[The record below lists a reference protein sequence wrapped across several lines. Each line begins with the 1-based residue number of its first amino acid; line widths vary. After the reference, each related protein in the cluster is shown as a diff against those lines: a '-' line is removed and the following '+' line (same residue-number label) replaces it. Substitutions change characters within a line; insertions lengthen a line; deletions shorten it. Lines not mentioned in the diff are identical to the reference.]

1 MSFDNRLDVLNL
13 ASLIENYACLDNQKS
28 LMIPENL
35 PCKLPS
41 VRSKNHRSPLREH
54 KDYLNTSG
62 NINETSYDSIH
73 PEDEAQVKEKTNFQ
87 ELDRISEANK
97 MFDENH
103 TRTPEFKSRLSSDL
117 EFRTELPEEDYDI
130 LEPTQKTSLFQ
141 TDKSVEKNLDKN
153 KIALKKVIGMGQF
166 GEVYQAD
173 FSPDSGP
180 TIQVAVKLCKPNLR
194 NSYLLDQ
201 NTNPASKLLEEA
213 KVMQQFDHPHIL
225 RLVGICKESPVY
237 IVIEFC
243 DLGDLRNY
251 ILKKQNEVQLSL
263 KLSWSLQLAS
273 ALAYLEDVNYVHRD
287 VAARNILLL
296 NEKTIKLSDFGLSR
310 VLFEESSHE
319 YTAAHRTKLPI
330 KWMAPESI
338 EYLKFSTKT
347 DVWGFGVCIWEIF
360 SAGRKPYSGVQNS
373 EIIQLLIVQR
383 KRLEMPKED
392 GVGEGCPAS
401 LYFLMNQC
409 WLADPERRPSFA
421 EIKEDIGLIKNQ
433 VLERKQFETLKRR
446 EKSGSDVK
454 LDGYHEIGNNVKND
468 DTHVK
473 TEESED
479 ENSQIDV
486 VEAPPKPARR
496 KKKIKCRYP
505 TLSRKS
511 RIDRKSNCLQQT
523 FACPCLTVAHNLH
536 ILVRIHH
543 LPRIRNQTN
552 KSSYFNNNHRKS

>member
-1 MSFDNRLDVLNL
+1 
-13 ASLIENYACLDNQKS
+13 
-28 LMIPENL
+28 
-35 PCKLPS
+35 
-41 VRSKNHRSPLREH
+41 
-54 KDYLNTSG
+54 
-62 NINETSYDSIH
+62 
-73 PEDEAQVKEKTNFQ
+73 
-87 ELDRISEANK
+87 
-97 MFDENH
+97 
-103 TRTPEFKSRLSSDL
+103 
-117 EFRTELPEEDYDI
+117 
-130 LEPTQKTSLFQ
+130 
-141 TDKSVEKNLDKN
+141 
-153 KIALKKVIGMGQF
+153 
-166 GEVYQAD
+166 
-173 FSPDSGP
+173 
-180 TIQVAVKLCKPNLR
+180 
-194 NSYLLDQ
+194 
-201 NTNPASKLLEEA
+201 
-213 KVMQQFDHPHIL
+213 MQQFDHPHIL

-401 LYFLMNQC
+401 LYKVFKNLF
-409 WLADPERRPSFA
+409 RRHLQIFA
-421 EIKEDIGLIKNQ
+421 L
-433 VLERKQFETLKRR
+433 
-446 EKSGSDVK
+446 
-454 LDGYHEIGNNVKND
+454 
-468 DTHVK
+468 
-473 TEESED
+473 
-479 ENSQIDV
+479 
-486 VEAPPKPARR
+486 
-496 KKKIKCRYP
+496 
-505 TLSRKS
+505 
-511 RIDRKSNCLQQT
+511 
-523 FACPCLTVAHNLH
+523 
-536 ILVRIHH
+536 
-543 LPRIRNQTN
+543 
-552 KSSYFNNNHRKS
+552 NHSVIV